1 MNDNTFTVQRT
12 EFFTFFRNNNNFL
25 NEALFIITQLFM
37 HFLWNCKQCAI
48 LPVPSH
54 LRRFILH
61 EIGLL
66 KTMYKK
72 LSLVFENSGI
82 DFEALTNGE
91 EQNVRF

>member
-1 MNDNTFTVQRT
+1 MNDNNFTVQRT

-37 HFLWNCKQCAI
+37 NFLWNCKQRAI
-48 LPVPSH
+48 LPVTLH

-61 EIGLL
+61 EIELL

-72 LSLVFENSGI
+72 LDLVFENSGI
-82 DFEALTNGE
+82 NFEALTNGV
-91 EQNVRF
+91 EQNVWF